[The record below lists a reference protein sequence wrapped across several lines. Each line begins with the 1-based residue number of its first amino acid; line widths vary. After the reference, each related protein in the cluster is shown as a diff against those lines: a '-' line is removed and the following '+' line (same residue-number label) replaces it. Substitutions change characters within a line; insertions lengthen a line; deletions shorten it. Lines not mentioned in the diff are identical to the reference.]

1 MNRLEL
7 GVGVKPLFEDSVK
20 HDRIKHGDYIDI
32 AWDLN
37 KLFWPWAMGEFD
49 EIWAIDVFEHLELQ
63 PQEWLDDC
71 HRLLTSGGR
80 LEIRVPAWD
89 NPLSYRDPTHR
100 RVFHEESFYY
110 WDPRTNL
117 YEDFGRYYFAESAR
131 WWNVQEV
138 RREAND
144 IRVSMVKLDS

>member
-1 MNRLEL
+1 LTRLEL
-7 GVGVKPLFEDSVK
+7 GVGMKPLFTDSLH
-20 HDRIKHGDYIDI
+20 HDRIMHSSHVHI
-32 AWDLN
+32 AHDLE
-37 KLFWPWAMGEFD
+37 KLPWPFGQFD
-49 EIWAIDVFEHLELQ
+49 EIWAIDVMEHLRLD
-63 PQEWLDDC
+63 PQKWLDEC
-71 HRLLTSGGR
+71 HRHLTSGGR

-110 WDPRTNL
+110 WDPRTDL
-117 YEDFGRYYFAESAR
+117 YADFGRYYFAESAL

-144 IRVSMVKLDS
+144 IRVSLVKLGS